1 MEGGGPAG
9 ECTHSSVDFDT
20 IVNASGLIIL
30 TSSSAFMI
38 CAAVRRRGQGD
49 RRACAGT
56 GVRGGLAVVR
66 VLHSRCD
73 NGAGVQELLAM
84 SGLQK

>member
-38 CAAVRRRGQGD
+38 CAGVRRRGQGD

-66 VLHSRCD
+66 VLA
-73 NGAGVQELLAM
+73 GGAIIAGVQERCVM
-84 SGLQK
+84 RGQK